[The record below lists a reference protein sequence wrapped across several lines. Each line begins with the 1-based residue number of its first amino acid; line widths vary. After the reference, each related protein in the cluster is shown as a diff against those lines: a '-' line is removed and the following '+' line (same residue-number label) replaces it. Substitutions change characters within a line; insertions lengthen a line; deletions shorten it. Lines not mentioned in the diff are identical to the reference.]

1 MGRYPFS
8 VAVEAYLERIRPEPP
23 FNSGYSPATYKEK
36 SAKLRMLARLFN
48 SWRDDGLI
56 RTSDPL
62 KMGEPEINFLLGH
75 FDGRTLAYIDK
86 LLDHLIV
93 FFEDIGNPVLKRM
106 RKQRKLPREEERDI
120 ETVGDAWFADA
131 MAKLDTVD
139 GWRGSVVRFSVVMY
153 YSTGLRSKELRLARL
168 TDLDTRAWTLTVT
181 NPKGTGKWAGR
192 MEKVEIFPSIRPH
205 VIDFLAERETMLSSY
220 GLDSLKVLP
229 LVPQTEDGSFYMP
242 DGWRN
247 LRSKVFGRLG
257 IEGDTRLLR
266 RSFGQK
272 LKDGGLPIEEI
283 SRTMRHKY
291 TITTERYYARV
302 RGEVAWKNAATVWE
316 SGMKVSVQKSD

>member
-1 MGRYPFS
+1 MGSIEYIALAETHATATDSGTNVGNPTDIINVAPGMTEAARQEGTTGEKDREPNAAGSEPTETPIGTRTRGRLGQFVRGPRSMGRYPFS

-48 SWRDDGLI
+48 SWRADGLI

-120 ETVGDAWFADA
+120 ETVGDIWFVDER
-131 MAKLDTVD
+131 AKLSAVE
-139 GWRGSVVRFSVVMY
+139 GWRGSVLRFSVVDRKA
-153 YSTGLRSKELRLARL
+153 SCR
-168 TDLDTRAWTLTVT
+168 
-181 NPKGTGKWAGR
+181 
-192 MEKVEIFPSIRPH
+192 
-205 VIDFLAERETMLSSY
+205 ER
-220 GLDSLKVLP
+220 V
-229 LVPQTEDGSFYMP
+229 
-242 DGWRN
+242 
-247 LRSKVFGRLG
+247 
-257 IEGDTRLLR
+257 
-266 RSFGQK
+266 
-272 LKDGGLPIEEI
+272 
-283 SRTMRHKY
+283 
-291 TITTERYYARV
+291 
-302 RGEVAWKNAATVWE
+302 
-316 SGMKVSVQKSD
+316 